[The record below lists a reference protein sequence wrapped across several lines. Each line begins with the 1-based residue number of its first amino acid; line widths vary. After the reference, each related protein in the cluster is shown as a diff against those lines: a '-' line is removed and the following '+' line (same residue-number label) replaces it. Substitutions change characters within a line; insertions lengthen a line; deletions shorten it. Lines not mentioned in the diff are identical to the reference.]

1 MSMCIHL
8 RYLRLNWGVDCP
20 KEDHPDPICTL
31 PNLETLIVELA
42 SHYKLQ
48 HGIWRLKKLRHLE
61 RMLCVTSKTIPPD
74 TSGKYYLPSLHTLQ
88 LVTLEEG
95 VTMSSIVNGRFS
107 KLRKLGLEWNAKS
120 KCTENEL
127 LQGLHHLK
135 NLEKLKL
142 VDFKELTLKAREFP
156 SKIPQIN
163 IMMKYDSD
171 ELNFSY
177 SFLNSL
183 GEVTNLRI
191 LKVTSKGMFGEDSLS
206 LAAKSFP
213 NLEVF
218 HLKEMGVKE

>member
-1 MSMCIHL
+1 MCIHL

-95 VTMSSIVNGRFS
+95 VTMSSIVNGR
-107 KLRKLGLEWNAKS
+107 
-120 KCTENEL
+120 ENW
-127 LQGLHHLK
+127 
-135 NLEKLKL
+135 
-142 VDFKELTLKAREFP
+142 D
-156 SKIPQIN
+156 
-163 IMMKYDSD
+163 
-171 ELNFSY
+171 
-177 SFLNSL
+177 
-183 GEVTNLRI
+183 
-191 LKVTSKGMFGEDSLS
+191 
-206 LAAKSFP
+206 
-213 NLEVF
+213 
-218 HLKEMGVKE
+218 